1 MKIWSIEGNRQ
12 WLDGGA
18 LFGNAPRMLWQQWIE
33 PDEQN
38 RIELACRCLLAENLN
53 GLNVLFEAG
62 VGAFFKPKLK
72 ERFGVQQD
80 DHVL

>member
-12 WLDGGA
+12 WLDGGS

-38 RIELACRCLLAENLN
+38 RIE
-53 GLNVLFEAG
+53 
-62 VGAFFKPKLK
+62 
-72 ERFGVQQD
+72 
-80 DHVL
+80 